1 MAVVAPGIAE
11 ALIAT
16 AAGLA
21 AAIPAVIFYNY
32 FFPRSTLS
40 AWRWITSR
48 RNSST
53 LSSGSILSATDL
65 NGKTW
70 SGADHGIQYRKTTWR
85 PPMAEIN
92 VTPLVDVMLVLLII
106 FMVTAPMLQEGI
118 TVDLPAASGAPLQE
132 NPNQKD
138 IIISVDNKGAIYID
152 DVEVQEKELVA
163 RTLAK
168 IKENPRAQCL
178 FACRL
183 RCHIRSRGA
192 CHGSSSGRRCN

>member
-1 MAVVAPGIAE
+1 MA
-11 ALIAT
+11 
-16 AAGLA
+16 
-21 AAIPAVIFYNY
+21 F
-32 FFPRSTLS
+32 STG
-40 AWRWITSR
+40 RQR
-48 RNSST
+48 
-53 LSSGSILSATDL
+53 
-65 NGKTW
+65 
-70 SGADHGIQYRKTTWR
+70 GA
-85 PPMAEIN
+85 PMAEIN

-168 IKENPRAQCL
+168 IKENPRHSVY
-178 FACRL
+178 L
-183 RCHIRSRGA
+183 RADSGVTYGVVVRVMAALRGA
-192 CHGSSSGRRCN
+192 GVTSLGMLTNPKEKGSR